1 MESRSK
7 SPLALMEQVI
17 MVLVFALTAAI
28 CVQAFVTARSLSI
41 RSKNKDKA
49 LEICQTVAE
58 KYKAEQPDHVPEDIC
73 YNEKWQEDTKDVAY
87 RVRYFAESENDYH
100 ICGRLVVMDEQKNKV
115 LCQLRLAWQK
125 GGSHE

>member
-17 MVLVFALTAAI
+17 MVLIFALAAAI

-41 RSKNKDKA
+41 QSKTKDKA
-49 LEICQTVAE
+49 MEICQNVAE
-58 KYKAEQPDHVPEDIC
+58 EYKAGQPDSAPEDVC
-73 YNEKWQEDTKDVAY
+73 YNEEWQVDTKAVAY
-87 RVRYFAESENDYH
+87 RVQYFVENENEYH
-100 ICGRLVVMDEQKNKV
+100 ICGRLVVMDEQKKKAV
-115 LCQLRLAWQK
+115 CQLRLAWQK